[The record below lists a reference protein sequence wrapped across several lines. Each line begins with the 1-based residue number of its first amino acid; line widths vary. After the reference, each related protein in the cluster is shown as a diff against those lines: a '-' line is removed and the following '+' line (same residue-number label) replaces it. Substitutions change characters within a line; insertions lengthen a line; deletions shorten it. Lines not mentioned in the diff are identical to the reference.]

1 MKKTIIFSILAAAA
15 FMVSSCSKELEPVQA
30 QNQGECITVAQ
41 ADVDDFIFGFDTKT
55 AISNTGT
62 FTWAKNDALGV
73 WPTPVPDEPASQ
85 VQFKTTA
92 GGAKSAT
99 FSGSGW
105 GLLYNRK
112 YYAYFPYKAAAQQD
126 LVEGTYSLSQT
137 QSANDNT
144 SHLGANDVMY
154 SSATAPEEGNL
165 AHFQFHH
172 LGSLLKLVI
181 TVPEESK
188 SNKFTQVELKTA
200 EPLFTQGYSFNP
212 TSDEPVMTATSQ
224 ADTYTLKLGS
234 SGSGFVPVEGELTVW
249 FHLAPV
255 DLSGK
260 EITVTAYD
268 NYGVYSGTLQGAG
281 FKSGHARKC
290 SVTVAAATV
299 DPKDLLVD
307 MGLPS
312 GILWAK
318 SNLTIGGLPLDE
330 SVLGDYYGWGELE
343 PYYSTCTVNGETLT
357 ATWKSGY
364 SSGYV
369 QGNYNKN
376 STISGTYTSDG
387 ALLTLEDDAAYKA
400 LGEGWRIPS
409 IAQFDELAANC
420 SFATATVNGVS
431 GIMAT
436 SNRNGNTLFF
446 PANGYVDGNSKV
458 SGYVSGSIGPRFWLA
473 DCKSADQAY
482 QQLIN
487 MSSDNKLDHDTPKNK
502 WRGTPIRPIYIPE

>member
-1 MKKTIIFSILAAAA
+1 MKKTIIFSILAATA

-30 QNQGECITVAQ
+30 ENQGECITVAQ
-41 ADVDDFIFGFDTKT
+41 ADVDDFIFGLDTKT
-55 AISNTGT
+55 TISNTGT
-62 FTWAKNDALGV
+62 FTWAKNDAIGV
-73 WPTPVPDEPASQ
+73 WPTLVPDELASQ
-85 VQFKTTA
+85 VKFTTST
-92 GGAKSAT
+92 GGAQSAT

-137 QSANDNT
+137 QSANNNT

-154 SSATAPEEGNL
+154 SSATAPEEGNQ

-212 TSDEPVMTATSQ
+212 TADEPVLTATSK

-234 SGSGFVPVEGELTVW
+234 SGSGFLPVEGELTVW

-260 EITVTAYD
+260 EITVTVYD
-268 NYGVYSGTLQGAG
+268 NYGKYSGTLQGVD

-290 SVTVAAATV
+290 SVAVAAAAA
-299 DPKDLLVD
+299 DLEELLVD
-307 MGLPS
+307 LGLPS

-318 SNLTIGGLPLDE
+318 SNLTVGGLPLDE
-330 SVLGDYYGWGELE
+330 TMLGDYYAWGETE
-343 PYYSTCTVNGETLT
+343 PYYTSLKVNGEGNITV
-357 ATWKSGY
+357 TWKSGY
-364 SSGYV
+364 DGYT
-369 QGNYNKN
+369 QNSYNKN
-376 STISGTYTSDG
+376 TSRGTYTSNG
-387 ALLTLEDDAAYKA
+387 AILSLEDDAAHVT
-400 LGEGWRIPS
+400 LGDKWRIPTL
-409 IAQFDELAANC
+409 DELLELGQNC
-420 SFATATVNGVS
+420 NIESATRNGVS
-431 GIMAT
+431 GVTFTSKTNGNSIFLPLNGYINGTTFKGYT
-436 SNRNGNTLFF
+436 SNS
-446 PANGYVDGNSKV
+446 P
-458 SGYVSGSIGPRFWLA
+458 GSRFWTSS
-473 DCKSADQAY
+473 CVSATTATQQYCASSSPSLNYDQ
-482 QQLIN
+482 
-487 MSSDNKLDHDTPKNK
+487 PKDK
-502 WRGTPIRPIYIPE
+502 WRGTPIRPVYDPN